1 MSFSR
6 LFKLD
11 LKLYHRYRIYY
22 LIAGIV
28 LVYTLIL
35 RQIPSYLSD
44 TAGTMLIFFDPS
56 LVGFMFLG
64 ALILFERKDGSLNAL
79 SVTPAS
85 LDSYMWS
92 KVISMTILA
101 LISGISIA
109 ILAFGYSDRYIFI
122 AVGILLT
129 SLVYTLLGFA
139 SVSKYKRLD
148 SYFSMVFLVMA
159 VSMLPLLDF
168 FQIFESDLFYIIPSY
183 SSIEL
188 IYAGFVET
196 EIVNIL
202 FYSVYL
208 IVWIFISFYL
218 ARKRFYKHIVTEGE
232 I

>member
-122 AVGILLT
+122 GIGILLT

-159 VSMLPLLDF
+159 ISMLPLLDF
-168 FQIFESDLFYIIPSY
+168 FQIIESDLFYIIPSY

-196 EIVNIL
+196 SLNNVL
-202 FYSVYL
+202 MYSGYL
-208 IVWIFISFYL
+208 IIWIIISFYL
-218 ARKRFYKHIVTEGE
+218 AKKRFYKHIVTEGE